1 VASPDCEEKGGV
13 SAPAAS
19 EPGSALDR
27 GMWIAL
33 RCDWRRLRRR
43 PGHLR
48 RRDADARNDPI
59 PVTFRGDP
67 TSTGICCSPPFSFGD
82 RLITRHVLR
91 ILRPALIAFA
101 TGLAARLSKVDLCGT
116 CRLLARWGPQL
127 PVG

>member
-1 VASPDCEEKGGV
+1 VASPGCEEKGGV
-13 SAPAAS
+13 SAPAAG
-19 EPGSALDR
+19 EPSGALDR

-67 TSTGICCSPPFSFGD
+67 ASTGICRSPPFSFGD

-91 ILRPALIAFA
+91 ILPRVPLIAFA
-101 TGLAARLSKVDLCGT
+101 TGYKHK
-116 CRLLARWGPQL
+116 
-127 PVG
+127 